1 MSGTEDLFTPVHKG
15 IRAMI
20 YDLSARLQTNDFTDP
35 DSTQALAQDLEI
47 DFAIARSAGCFL
59 CAFAA
64 HAHDEERVVFPRSAE
79 AANALVTELIRDH
92 QGLTRRELE
101 IGQHA
106 RALGSISSPGE
117 RTAAGIRLNQ
127 LANELFAAYLVH
139 MNREETELVPVMRE
153 HFTDAEQAQM
163 RGAIIAGFQP
173 DRLFALL
180 GWMLP
185 ALNVSELTELLASV
199 KGAAPPPFM
208 KAISDIGAAHVD
220 AERWAVV
227 KQRVGI

>member
-1 MSGTEDLFTPVHKG
+1 MTGKEDLFTPVHKG
-15 IRAMI
+15 LRAMM
-20 YDLSARLQTNDFTDP
+20 YDLSTRLQTTDFTDRVA
-35 DSTQALAQDLEI
+35 TQALATDLEV

-64 HAHDEERVVFPRSAE
+64 HAHDEEKVVFPRSAA
-79 AANALVTELIRDH
+79 AANALVSELIRDH

-101 IGQHA
+101 IGERA
-106 RALGSISSPGE
+106 RGLASLSSREE
-117 RTAAGIRLNQ
+117 RMAAGIRLNQ
-127 LANELFAAYLVH
+127 LANDLFAAYFAH

-185 ALNVSELTELLASV
+185 ALNVSELTDLIGSV
-199 KGAAPPPFM
+199 KAGAPPPLM
-208 KAISDIGAAHVD
+208 KAVAEIGAARVD
-220 AERWAVV
+220 ADRWAVV
-227 KQRVGI
+227 RQNVGI